1 MSIRVCMR
9 ENFGNGVGD
18 GKRRISHLVGW
29 SEYKHPKAVE
39 LYIYYTLVK
48 INLFS
53 YFIYLKIRGST
64 QWSPMLYI

>member
-39 LYIYYTLVK
+39 LYI
-48 INLFS
+48 IHS
-53 YFIYLKIRGST
+53 
-64 QWSPMLYI
+64 